1 VKKKKLFIMKNNN
14 YKQLLLTKSPSE
26 PSVFKRS
33 ASHSLRSSFRL
44 TKKINNVPTLSY
56 SSLPSHIPPKAAA
69 LLEIPLP
76 PINNDQNKQQ
86 KLKVATIR
94 RKAVW
99 ANNSAS
105 KRLIVI
111 VESFLVDEKKT
122 MSFILFH

>member
-1 VKKKKLFIMKNNN
+1 MKNNN
-14 YKQLLLTKSPSE
+14 YKQLLLSKSPSE

-33 ASHSLRSSFRL
+33 TSHSSFRSSFRL

-76 PINNDQNKQQ
+76 PISNDQNKQ

-94 RKAVW
+94 RKSVW
-99 ANNSAS
+99 ANSSAS
-105 KRLIVI
+105 KRANSCRVI
-111 VESFLVDEKKT
+111 WNTTHSLSTTLNECP
-122 MSFILFH
+122 FI